1 MLRGFRWQMLVFVF
15 AVFLLGFALSE
26 RLTPNPAPT
35 EVAVQPSTEPTPTTA
50 PTATPLPLPEAEDV
64 QVSDAAPVIGDVP
77 TFREAL
83 IGEVRRLNPLLRGL
97 NPAEDAITALIFEG
111 LVRTNEYGEPEPA
124 LSTEWVISN
133 DRREYV
139 FRLREDV
146 LWHDGTPFTARDV
159 DFTMSILRSPDFPGD
174 PEVGAFWQ
182 TVETEVL
189 GDYLVRFR
197 LTQPLGSFLDALR
210 IGILPEHALGG
221 TAAAALP
228 SHPFNLTPV
237 GTGPY
242 QREAIRTG
250 DGNRVTAV
258 DLRVAPVFRQR
269 PEGQTGYAVERVR
282 FEVYSTF
289 DEALGA
295 FQAGAVDGLASDAS
309 GQRLLLIG
317 LPNSN
322 VYTKLEPTLGTL
334 IFNWRRPEEDE
345 PFNIFREERVR
356 TALTHGLDRRSI
368 VQRHLLNVAVA
379 ADNPLMPGSWAHAAD
394 VGVVG
399 YDPQQAI
406 TLIEQANLP
415 VETTDATEEVQAA
428 EPTGATLQF
437 TVLVIEEPA
446 LVNVAQEMV
455 GQWAQ
460 IGVEAQV
467 EAVSAEVYRQRLDA
481 GDFDTAIVE
490 LGLGNSADPDVY
502 SFWHQGQFPDGDN
515 YGAVDD
521 RRISETLERARR
533 DPFGLNR
540 VEHYRNFQLAFAD
553 RAVAIPLYYP
563 LFTYVVNERVDGVQ
577 LGFVGESS
585 DRLRNISEWSII
597 N

>member
-309 GQRLLLIG
+309 GQRRLLIG

-467 EAVSAEVYRQRLDA
+467 EAVSTEVYRQRLDA

>member
-282 FEVYSTF
+282 FEIYSTF

-467 EAVSAEVYRQRLDA
+467 EAVSTEVYRQRLDA